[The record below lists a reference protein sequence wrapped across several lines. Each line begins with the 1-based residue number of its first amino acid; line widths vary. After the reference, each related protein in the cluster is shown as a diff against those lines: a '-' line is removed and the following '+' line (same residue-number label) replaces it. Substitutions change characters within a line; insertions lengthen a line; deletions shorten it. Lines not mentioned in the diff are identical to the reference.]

1 MITDRSVFGDSE
13 TESQVS
19 IFKYK
24 GEEYEIV
31 HNGKY
36 TRTDMFFNNVEGR
49 RDAKNIEIPNDV
61 IKAFVESPSDFK
73 LVKEVR
79 KRGGS
84 NDNDLKLN
92 LTEEQKAYAIFMA
105 IVGVASFAGINE
117 TTLNTVN
124 NKVRG
129 EMKKQVIKK

>member
-36 TRTDMFFNNVEGR
+36 TRTDMFFNNVEG
-49 RDAKNIEIPNDV
+49 
-61 IKAFVESPSDFK
+61 S
-73 LVKEVR
+73 R
-79 KRGGS
+79 K
-84 NDNDLKLN
+84 
-92 LTEEQKAYAIFMA
+92 
-105 IVGVASFAGINE
+105 
-117 TTLNTVN
+117 
-124 NKVRG
+124 
-129 EMKKQVIKK
+129 